1 MLTTNKSFLQPTGF
15 RVVINSDYKN
25 LEFFAQSAQHPGASV
40 SPVEIGI
47 PKVSLPLL
55 GDKITYSELSI
66 NLMIDEDMTSYRE
79 MQGWLEDAIGS
90 DHEKAVMDISIIVL
104 TSHNNKNIT
113 IKYKDCI
120 PTTIGAIDFNST
132 SGDSTFLTFDASFRF
147 STYEIL

>member
-15 RVVINSDYKN
+15 RVVINGEYKN
-25 LEFFAQSAQHPGASV
+25 LEFFAQSAQHPGAAV
-40 SPVEIGI
+40 NAVEVGI
-47 PKVSLPLL
+47 PKLSLPLL
-55 GDKITYSELSI
+55 GDKITFSELSI
-66 NLMIDEDMTSYRE
+66 NLILDEDMTSYRE
-79 MQGWLEDAIGS
+79 MQGWLEDAIGD
-90 DHEKAVMDISIIVL
+90 DHDKAVMDISIIVL

-132 SGDSTFLTFDASFRF
+132 LGDASYLTFDASFRF